1 MSCTTSS
8 RVCAML
14 TCLFLLGGATMAEA
28 QTFRRGV
35 TSRASGSQRGRPSSS
50 PSKKFDTRRVI
61 IAPMPGGQIAEK
73 PLPPGSATN
82 APVILRGSVI
92 EKRSIT
98 IRFKNKATKVSKF
111 TVDRKSERDRDWRT
125 VRTFRTNVNR
135 GVIAPSKI
143 ALGPAPGTI
152 YAFRDTGLD
161 PASKYRYRVRATQ
174 SNKTSPTELVSATR
188 TITTKPPEPP
198 AAPSNVRVVST
209 TESTISLTWTD
220 NADNELGFTI
230 YYTLDENG
238 TWQRRNIYA
247 ANQTSVTLTE
257 LQPDSNYKIKVTVRN
272 GDGQSPPS
280 PSVTHA
286 KTKPASS
293 PPSTVVTKLIY
304 LKVQPVYEGPRPF
317 VATWPAF
324 GTLSGQLTKIEI
336 PKNFGQTYQVH
347 FVKPGYSTAECA
359 TNPDAT
365 VMLASGQ
372 TSTSN
377 QLSEIFGTSKPKFP
391 LTFLA
396 CIGATQGSVPDSVGI
411 RITYIKTN

>member
-1 MSCTTSS
+1 MSYSIRS
-8 RVCAML
+8 RLCAML
-14 TCLFLLGGATMAEA
+14 TCLFLLGAAKMAEA

-35 TSRASGSQRGRPSSS
+35 TSRAAGSQRGRPSSS
-50 PSKKFDTRRVI
+50 PFKKLQKQRVI
-61 IAPMPGGQIAEK
+61 IAQIPGGQIAEK

-92 EKRSIT
+92 EKRSTT

-111 TVDRKSERDRDWRT
+111 AVDRKSERDRDWRT
-125 VRTFRTNVNR
+125 VRTIRTNVNR

-143 ALGPAPGTI
+143 NLGPAPGTI
-152 YAFRDTGLD
+152 YAFRDTGLN
-161 PASKYRYRVRATQ
+161 PGSKYRYRVRATQ
-174 SNKTSPTELVSATR
+174 SNQTSPTELVSATR
-188 TITTKPPEPP
+188 TITTKPPELP

-220 NADNELGFTI
+220 NANNETGFHVAYAI
-230 YYTLDENG
+230 ENG
-238 TWQRRNIYA
+238 GWVSNHISGSNR
-247 ANQTSVTLTE
+247 TSFEMTQ
-257 LQPDSNYKIKVTVRN
+257 LQPDSNYMIKVSANNR
-272 GDGQSPPS
+272 DGRSPPS
-280 PSVTHA
+280 SNVTHA
-286 KTKPASS
+286 KTKPASP

-304 LKVQPVYEGPRPF
+304 LKVQPVFEGPRPF

-347 FVKPGYSTAECA
+347 FVKPGHSTEECA

-365 VMLASGQ
+365 VMLVSGQ
-372 TSTSN
+372 TSTSS
-377 QLSEIFGTSKPKFP
+377 QLSEIFGTSQPKFP

-411 RITYIKTN
+411 KITYIKTN